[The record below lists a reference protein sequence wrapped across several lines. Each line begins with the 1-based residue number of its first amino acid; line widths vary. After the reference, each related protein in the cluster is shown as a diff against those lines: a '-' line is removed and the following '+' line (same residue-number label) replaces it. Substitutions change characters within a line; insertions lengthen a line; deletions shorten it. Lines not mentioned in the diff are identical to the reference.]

1 MSVKQPTHEEM
12 AEVAEQ
18 LGLNLSPTQI
28 EEYLALMVPT
38 VAGYNLID
46 QMPDELPRV
55 KYART
60 PGYAPSPEENPY
72 NAWYYKS
79 EIQGAKGG
87 KLKGKTFAIKDNVCV
102 AGVPMMN
109 GSSTLQGYVPEIDAT
124 IIERILDEGGVILGK
139 AHCELFCFSG
149 GGHTNSTGPVFNPR
163 KAGHLAGG
171 SSSGSAA
178 LVAAGEVDMAIGGD
192 QGGSIRMP
200 SAYCGTVGMKATHGL
215 VPYTGIMP
223 IEATIDHAGPI
234 TANVADNA
242 LLLEVLAG
250 VDGLDPRQIGVKTD
264 KYTKALGGS
273 IKGLKIGIVKEGF
286 LLPNAESDVNDLV
299 LKGAELLK
307 KLGARVDEISVP
319 VHAGPAQ
326 AVWSAIA
333 HEGATMQM
341 MHGNGFGF
349 NWKGLY
355 LPSLMRAHDSWR
367 DRADELSE
375 SLKVTMLMGQ
385 YMLNKHRGVHYAKA
399 QNLVRRI
406 SAGYDAALAKYDLLL
421 MPTVPVKSPKAP
433 GPDASIAEV
442 CLRAFEMIG
451 NTAPFDAT
459 GHPAISIP
467 CGFSE
472 GLPAGLMLIGKHWD
486 ESTIYRAAHAFEHAS
501 ADSQPKSKSRKK

>member
-1 MSVKQPTHEEM
+1 MSVKQPTFDEM
-12 AEVAEQ
+12 SDVAEQ
-18 LGLNLSPTQI
+18 LGMHLSPAQI

-38 VAGYNLID
+38 VGAYNLLD

-55 KYART
+55 KYPRT
-60 PGYAPSPEENPY
+60 PGYMPTGEENKY

-79 EIQGAKGG
+79 EIHGARGG

-124 IIERILDEGGVILGK
+124 IIERILDAGGIIHGK

-149 GGHTNSTGPVFNPR
+149 GSHTNSMGHVINPH
-163 KAGHLAGG
+163 KPGYAAGG

-178 LVAAGEVDMAIGGD
+178 LVAAGVVDMAIGGD

-200 SAYCGTVGMKATHGL
+200 SSYCGTVGMKPTHGL

-223 IEATIDHAGPI
+223 IETTLDHTGPI
-234 TANVADNA
+234 TSTVADSA

-250 VDGLDPRQIGVKTD
+250 ADGLDPRQIGIKTA
-264 KYTKALGGS
+264 KYTQALDGGV
-273 IKGLKIGIVKEGF
+273 KGMKIGVVKEGF
-286 LLPNAESDVNDLV
+286 MLPNSESDVNELV
-299 LKGAELLK
+299 LKGAALFK
-307 KLGARVDEISVP
+307 KLGAKVDDISIPMHTV
-319 VHAGPAQ
+319 APAI
-326 AVWSAIA
+326 WSAIA

-355 LPSLMRAHDSWR
+355 LPSLMKAHDGWR

-375 SLKVTMLMGQ
+375 TLKITMLMGQ
-385 YMLNKHRGVHYAKA
+385 YMLNKHRGQHYAKA
-399 QNLVRRI
+399 QNIVRRVI
-406 SAGYDAALAKYDLLL
+406 AAYDTALAQYDLLL
-421 MPTVPVKSPKAP
+421 MPTLPLKATQLP
-433 GPDASIAEV
+433 GPDASISDIIA
-442 CLRAFEMIG
+442 RGFEMLG
-451 NTAPFDAT
+451 NTCPFDAT
-459 GHPAISIP
+459 GHPAISIN

-472 GLPAGLMLIGKHWD
+472 GLPVGMMLIGKHWD
-486 ESTIYRAAHAFEHAS
+486 ESTIYRAAQAFEQS
-501 ADSQPKSKSRKK
+501 APRSKK